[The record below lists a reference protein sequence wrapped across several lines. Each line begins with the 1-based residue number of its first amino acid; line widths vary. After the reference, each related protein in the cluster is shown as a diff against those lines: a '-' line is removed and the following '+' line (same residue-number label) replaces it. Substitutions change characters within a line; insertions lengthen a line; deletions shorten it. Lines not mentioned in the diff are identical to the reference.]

1 MRVED
6 IVRTA
11 WKQVEVKYKQL
22 CDNIIC
28 RCAGLS
34 RPLLGEF
41 RGQLLRVN
49 PEPSLTRA
57 LNG

>member
-6 IVRTA
+6 IVRTVWRHA
-11 WKQVEVKYKQL
+11 EARYKQS
-22 CDNIIC
+22 CVNNNC

-41 RGQLLRVN
+41 RGQLERVN
-49 PEPSLTRA
+49 PEPSLTRVS
-57 LNG
+57 

>member
-6 IVRTA
+6 IVRTVWRRTEA
-11 WKQVEVKYKQL
+11 KYKQL
-22 CDNIIC
+22 CVNITC

-41 RGQLLRVN
+41 REQLARVN
-49 PEPSLTRA
+49 PEPSLTRVS
-57 LNG
+57 

>member
-6 IVRTA
+6 IVRTVWQHTEA
-11 WKQVEVKYKQL
+11 KYKQL
-22 CDNIIC
+22 CDNITC

-41 RGQLLRVN
+41 REQLTRVN
-49 PEPSLTRA
+49 PEPSLTRVS
-57 LNG
+57 